1 MNYKKILVISV
12 HPDDETIGCGGTL
25 LKHKENGD
33 ELNWLIITM
42 PKQEYGYSN
51 SQVEAEEQQVKKVQ
65 EKYDFK
71 NVFNLGFKPAGI
83 NYDIFS
89 DLISAISDV
98 MNKLMPE
105 VVYMINR
112 SDIHTDHQIAAR
124 AILSCTKSFRYPFIK
139 KVLMYECL
147 SETEIAPQFQE
158 NIFIPNVFCDITKYM
173 DDKIDTLNIFQTEL
187 QESPLP
193 RNEESVRALA
203 RYRGC
208 SACVQYAEAF
218 MLVRDII

>member
-25 LKHKENGD
+25 FKHKENGD

-42 PKQEYGYSN
+42 PKEEYGYSRN
-51 SQVEAEEQQVKKVQ
+51 QVLAEEDQVKKVS
-65 EKYDFK
+65 EKYSFK
-71 NVFNLGFKPAGI
+71 NVFSLGFKPAAI
-83 NYDIFS
+83 NYDLFS

-98 MNKLMPE
+98 MNKLRPE

-112 SDIHTDHQIAAR
+112 SDIHTDHQIAAK

-158 NIFIPNVFCDITKYM
+158 NLFIPNVFSDITKYI
-173 DDKIDTLNIFQTEL
+173 DEKIDTLNIFETEL
-187 QESPLP
+187 QEVPLP
-193 RNEESVRALA
+193 RNVESIRALA

-208 SACVQYAEAF
+208 SACVKYAEAF
-218 MLVRDII
+218 MLVRDIM

>member
-1 MNYKKILVISV
+1 MNCKKILVISV

-25 LKHKENGD
+25 FKHKENGD

-42 PKQEYGYSN
+42 PKQEYGYSS
-51 SQVEAEEQQVKKVQ
+51 SQVQAEEQQVKKVE

-158 NIFIPNVFCDITKYM
+158 NIFIPNVFCDITNYM

-218 MLVRDII
+218 MLVRDIM

>member
-71 NVFNLGFKPAGI
+71 NVFSLGFKPAGI

-218 MLVRDII
+218 MLVRDIM

>member
-1 MNYKKILVISV
+1 MSYKKILVISV

-25 LKHKENGD
+25 FKHKEYGD

-42 PKQEYGYSN
+42 PKEEYGYSKN
-51 SQVEAEEQQVKKVQ
+51 QVEAEEQQMKKVA

-71 NVFNLGFKPAGI
+71 KVFSLGFKPAGI

-98 MNKLMPE
+98 MNELMPE

-158 NIFIPNVFCDITKYM
+158 NMFIPNVFCDITKYI

-187 QESPLP
+187 QKVPLP

-208 SACVQYAEAF
+208 SACVKYAEAF
-218 MLVRDII
+218 MLVRDIM